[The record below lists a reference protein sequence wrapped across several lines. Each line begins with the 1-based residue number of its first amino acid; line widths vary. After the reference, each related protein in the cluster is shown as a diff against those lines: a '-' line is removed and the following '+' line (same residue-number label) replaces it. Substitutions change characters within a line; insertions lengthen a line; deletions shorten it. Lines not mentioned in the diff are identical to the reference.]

1 MSLQDRYIIFW
12 SWNLA
17 HSLQNLNQE
26 LHFQTDGQI
35 CVQSS
40 KSRRKLA
47 RAPQESL
54 SLSHSHQER
63 PGNGTWDMTL
73 FPAAFFWTKSPAE
86 TGSSPKLERTSGS
99 EDHGLREMRTNQR
112 GFPGGPVDKTPHSQ
126 CRGSRF
132 HPWSRNQSPHVKI
145 LQASV
150 KIPHPA
156 AKTQYRQTN
165 FKFF

>member
-12 SWNLA
+12 SWKLA

-35 CVQSS
+35 RVQSS
-40 KSRRKLA
+40 KSRMKLA
-47 RAPQESL
+47 RAPHESQ

-73 FPAAFFWTKSPAE
+73 FPAASFWTKSPAE

-99 EDHGLREMRTNQR
+99 EYHGLREMRTNQR
-112 GFPGGPVDKTPHSQ
+112 GFPGGPVAKTSHSQ
-126 CRGSRF
+126 CRGSGF
-132 HPWSRNQSPHVKI
+132 HPWSRNQNPHVKI

-165 FKFF
+165 